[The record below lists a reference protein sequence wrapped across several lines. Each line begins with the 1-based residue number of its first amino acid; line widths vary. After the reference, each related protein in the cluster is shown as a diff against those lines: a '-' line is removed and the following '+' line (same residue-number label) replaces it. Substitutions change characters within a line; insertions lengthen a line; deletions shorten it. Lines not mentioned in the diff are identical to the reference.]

1 MCVKQLSMSPS
12 EAWKLD
18 YVEIMYLLEQNDKEE
33 IDCSVMLNY
42 ERKQAGASKEWLLS
56 HSHS

>member
-1 MCVKQLSMSPS
+1 MCVKQLSIPPS

-42 ERKQAGASKEWLLS
+42 ERMEAGASKEWLLS